1 MFLHDLVDVTKC
13 GRMAGGHRAHWDV
26 GSISVGACH
35 SMHFRFVI
43 LAVLLGISH
52 PAPLLPRYRKH
63 SPQGPTLFVG
73 FGIGDQA
80 MWIVLATMV
89 SLSALALLAACED
102 KSNNM
107 P

>member
-73 FGIGDQA
+73 FGIGGSGHVDRSGDHGFAQRPGTSGGLRRQ
-80 MWIVLATMV
+80 I
-89 SLSALALLAACED
+89 
-102 KSNNM
+102 K
-107 P
+107 